1 MKLLTIAASFRLQRS
16 DRSMDNRSDIW
27 RGVDAI
33 KARFIDLSD
42 KVWGTPEVCYTEA
55 RSAAEHLAELKH
67 QGFRITENV
76 AGIPTALMGEWGE
89 GGPVIAFLGEYDALP
104 GLSQEAG
111 VAEHRPVE
119 TGGHG
124 HGCGHNLLGSAALL
138 AATAVKDWLAEH
150 KVQGR
155 VRYYGCPAEE
165 GGAAKAFMVR
175 SGAFA
180 DADIAVTWH
189 PHSFWEVAV
198 TPSLANTRAD
208 FIFTGRTSHAAASPH
223 LGRSALDAVELMNV
237 GVNYMREHMPSDAR
251 VHYALLDT
259 GGIAPNVVQAHARV
273 RYSIRAR
280 DLPGM
285 TELVER
291 ASTEMRRGRGM
302 RGAAGEDEI
311 GARVRE
317 RRRDRDFPEAVRVPG
332 HGDIGIGERARAHH
346 EGLGRA
352 AFLGGTAVIADA
364 AGHLVLGKPVLHG
377 GGGEQRRRAQQ
388 IVAAAMAVTA
398 GLDRPVLGNAGLL
411 AEAGQGVIFAEE
423 RDDGAAL
430 APFAHQRGRNAGQVL
445 GDAETLVLKLSQ
457 MLGGG
462 ARLGVAHLRRS
473 PDLVAPV
480 DETRLDRVTATPNV
494 TTVVHAPVRS
504 SQVKTKR
511 QWLPASRW
519 PA

>member
-1 MKLLTIAASFRLQRS
+1 
-16 DRSMDNRSDIW
+16 MDNRSDIW
-27 RGVDAI
+27 RDVDAI
-33 KARFIDLSD
+33 KPRFIELSD
-42 KVWGTPEVCYTEA
+42 RVWGMPEVCYTEA
-55 RSAAEHLAELKH
+55 RSAAEHLTELRH

-138 AATAVKDWLAEH
+138 AATAVKDWLAAN
-150 KVQGR
+150 KVPGR

-175 SGAFA
+175 SGAFK
-180 DADIAVTWH
+180 DADIALTWH
-189 PHSFWEVAV
+189 PSSFWEVV
-198 TPSLANTRAD
+198 MTPSLANTRAD

-285 TELVER
+285 NELVER
-291 ASTEMRRGRGM
+291 
-302 RGAAGEDEI
+302 
-311 GARVRE
+311 V
-317 RRRDRDFPEAVRVPG
+317 
-332 HGDIGIGERARAHH
+332 HK
-346 EGLGRA
+346 
-352 AFLGGTAVIADA
+352 IA
-364 AGHLVLGKPVLHG
+364 
-377 GGGEQRRRAQQ
+377 Q
-388 IVAAAMAVTA
+388 
-398 GLDRPVLGNAGLL
+398 
-411 AEAGQGVIFAEE
+411 
-423 RDDGAAL
+423 GAAL
-430 APFAHQRGRNAGQVL
+430 MTETKVEMKIISAVSNILPNAPLEQALYRIMEEL
-445 GDAETLVLKLSQ
+445 GPP
-457 MLGGG
+457 
-462 ARLGVAHLRRS
+462 RF
-473 PDLVAPV
+473 
-480 DETRLDRVTATPNV
+480 DETDQDFARQIQATLTDKDISSVYYSIGMEPSDRPLADFLVPLDTKRNPQIGSTDVGDVSWVVP
-494 TTVVHAPVRS
+494 TVQVHAPTVAIGTPFHTW
-504 SQVKTKR
+504 QVVAQGKSPAAHKAMVQAAKAMAALGVKALNEPELIEAAKADLKQRTAR
-511 QWLPASRW
+511 TPYVSPLPDKVEPPLTMSIA
-519 PA
+519 